1 MTIWGSCSKSRLSF
15 IQTLQNKAARAVTG
29 NFDFNSSV
37 SLIIKQLGWMSINKR
52 LYYFIAVLVYKC
64 INGQSPIH
72 LSSRLNFVENRHDHK
87 TRSVSNN
94 LLSLP
99 LSRNS
104 FSYKIFCYNGTM
116 IWNNIPYQIRYC
128 SSLNCLKK
136 CIKAKYT
143 HSF

>member
-1 MTIWGSCSKSRLSF
+1 M
-15 IQTLQNKAARAVTG
+15 TG

-37 SLIIKQLGWMSINKR
+37 SLIIKQLGWMSITER
-52 LYYFIAVLVYKC
+52 FYYFIAVLVYKC
-64 INGQSPIH
+64 INGQAPIY

-104 FSYKIFCYNGTM
+104 FSY
-116 IWNNIPYQIRYC
+116 
-128 SSLNCLKK
+128 
-136 CIKAKYT
+136 
-143 HSF
+143 